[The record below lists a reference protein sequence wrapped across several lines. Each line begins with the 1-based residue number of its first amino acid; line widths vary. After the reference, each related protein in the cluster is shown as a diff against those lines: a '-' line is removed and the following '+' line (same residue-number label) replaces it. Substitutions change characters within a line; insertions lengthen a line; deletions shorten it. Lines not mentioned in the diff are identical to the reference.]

1 MNSWGVKLPKR
12 RYVEVWMYLLIIFS
26 VNFFDIVPINQI
38 IGDNGPF
45 TFYLLSLFLM
55 FTFKRK
61 AWISDS
67 KEWLIPFWLF
77 YLGIFL
83 SFFPAYIYYGQSFG
97 RSFLTNR
104 RMFELVAFPIL
115 IALKPNEVEIRRTL
129 YAFAV
134 TFILV
139 SLFVTFLAPGWA
151 PEVENED
158 FIEEGDYLHT
168 VRGARF
174 IVLALIFSLSR
185 VLKDYNTRNFLIS
198 LGIFIILF
206 LGQNRSSLIAA
217 LFILLYTILRMKM
230 SSRKLMALAM
240 LGISALLIIVGTA
253 SQWEFLYDQT
263 INQILDPDYN
273 RNKSVVYMFSPRE
286 PLRYIL
292 GDGFISANVNP
303 IIHYLQESGI
313 FHSDV
318 GFIGLWHQY
327 GLLPLLTI
335 LFYMF
340 KSLFSKKKMF
350 LVKASALYMLI
361 GALTISYYA
370 TGDALLWLSFFFY
383 IYYSEDLPSFR
394 DDSRHRFVYRWEGY
408 RYRSIS
414 NL

>member
-1 MNSWGVKLPKR
+1 MKSWGVKLPKR
-12 RYVEVWMYLLIIFS
+12 GYVEVWMYFLILFS
-26 VNFFDIVPINQI
+26 VNFFDLIPINQV
-38 IGDNGPF
+38 IGPNGPF
-45 TFYLLSLFLM
+45 TFYLITLFLM

-67 KEWLIPFWLF
+67 KDWLIPFWLI
-77 YLGIFL
+77 YLGVFL
-83 SFFPAYIYYGQSFG
+83 SFFPAYLYYGQSFG

-115 IALKPNEVEIRRTL
+115 IALKPNEVEIRRAL

-134 TFILV
+134 TFIFV
-139 SLFVTFLAPGWA
+139 SFFVTFFAPGWA
-151 PEVENED
+151 PVVENED

-174 IVLALIFSLSR
+174 IVLALIFSLNR
-185 VLKDYNTRNFLIS
+185 VLKDYNTRNFLIT
-198 LGIFIILF
+198 LGIFVILF
-206 LGQNRSSLIAA
+206 LGQNRSSIFAA
-217 LFILLYTILRMKM
+217 VCIVFYAVLKMKM
-230 SSRKLMALAM
+230 SSRKLLALVM
-240 LGISALLIIVGTA
+240 IGISGLLIIVGTA
-253 SQWEFLYDQT
+253 SQWEFLYNQT
-263 INQILDPDYN
+263 VNQILDPDYN
-273 RNKSVVYMFSPRE
+273 RNKSIVYMFSPRE

-303 IIHYLQESGI
+303 IVHYLQESGI

-327 GLLPLLTI
+327 GILPLLTI

-340 KSLFSKKKMF
+340 KALFSPKKEF

-361 GALTISYYA
+361 GAVTISYYA

-383 IYYSEDLPSFR
+383 IYYSEDLPLFR
-394 DDSRHRFVYRWEGY
+394 DDSRHRVVYGWEGS

-414 NL
+414 RQ